1 VYNKVNEMAP
11 NEVPFM
17 RTDPRAR
24 VGEKVSHIAAQQA
37 HRRDDADRLPVENTL
52 PGQLVGWGSLPATM
66 TGLSLGDEG
75 KNVTPPARHGYTS
88 SG

>member
-1 VYNKVNEMAP
+1 MAANKI
-11 NEVPFM
+11 PFM

-37 HRRDDADRLPVENTL
+37 HRRDDTDSLPVENTF
-52 PGQLVGWGSLPATM
+52 PSRLVGWGGFPAAV
-66 TGLSLGDEG
+66 TGLSLQDEG